1 VSPRRLL
8 HLIRLSL
15 QSVFLH
21 RLRSTLTMLGIVL
34 GVGSVIVM
42 LAVGEAARF
51 EAVRQIQELG
61 ASNVIVRSVKPLE
74 KKHSPGDDDSLI
86 LNYGLTKAD
95 MQRIAE
101 TIPTVVSVTPVREF
115 PMDVRYHDR
124 KIEAR
129 MVSVRPDFEGLNR
142 LRLARG
148 RFITGRDNEEFANV
162 VVLGADVAERLFPVE
177 DPVGKSVRI
186 TEQQYFRV
194 VGVTERKAATTGT
207 GTSVGGQDYNRD
219 VYVPFETDRAR
230 FGPTLI
236 QFKSGNVKLEK
247 IEISQLTVVVDRM
260 ENVKKTAEVIGLT
273 LDQYH
278 PDKDT
283 ELTVPLDLIEQA
295 ERAQRVFTMV
305 LGAIAGISLLVGGIG
320 VMNIM
325 LATVTERT
333 REIGIRRALGAK
345 RRDIAWQFLVET
357 LTLSSAGGLLGV
369 GVGVALAL
377 LVTNRFGFP
386 TILRTWSVL
395 LAFGVSLVVG
405 LVFGT
410 YPAYR
415 AAQLDPIEALRHE

>member
-1 VSPRRLL
+1 MTPRRLL
-8 HLIRLSL
+8 HLVRLSL

-34 GVGSVIVM
+34 GVASVIVM

-51 EAVRQIQELG
+51 EAVRQIEELG
-61 ASNVIVRSVKPLE
+61 AANVIVRSVKPLE
-74 KKHSPGDDDSLI
+74 QKRKTDDDSLV
-86 LNYGLTKAD
+86 LTYGLTNAD
-95 MQRIAE
+95 MQRIAQ
-101 TIPTVVSVTPVREF
+101 TIPTVVSVVPVREF
-115 PMDVRYHDR
+115 PMDVRYYDR
-124 KIEAR
+124 NVEAR
-129 MVSVRPDFEGLNR
+129 VVSVLPGYQGLNR

-148 RFITGRDNEEFANV
+148 RFITDRDNEEFENV
-162 VVLGADVAERLFPVE
+162 AVLGAEVAERLFPVE

-186 TEQQYFRV
+186 AENHYYRV
-194 VGVTERKAATTGT
+194 VGVTQRKAVTTGT
-207 GTSVGGQDYNRD
+207 GSGVGGQDYNRD
-219 VYVPFETDRAR
+219 VYIPFETDRVR
-230 FGPTLI
+230 FGPVLT
-236 QFKSGNVKLEK
+236 QFKSGTIKLEK

-260 ENVKKTAEVIGLT
+260 EDVKKTAEVVRLT
-273 LDQYH
+273 IDQYH

-295 ERAQRVFTMV
+295 EKAQRVFTLV
-305 LGAIAGISLLVGGIG
+305 LGAIAGISLVVGGIG
-320 VMNIM
+320 IMNIM

-333 REIGIRRALGAK
+333 REIGVRRALGAK

-369 GVGVALAL
+369 GTGVGVAL
-377 LVTNRFGFP
+377 LVTYRFGFP
-386 TILRTWSVL
+386 TILRPWSVL

-415 AAQLDPIEALRHE
+415 AARLDPIEALRHE